1 MFFTPFL
8 HLFVIKSTADLG
20 LAPGAAVLRSVLEE
34 DRARDTR
41 LEGGRDSVLALAVDR
56 SVCDTARE
64 AEDSGREWRE
74 DRCEPVTEEVEAV
87 AEEPPL
93 YHPFTLRTLRHESGR
108 CSAAR
113 LVWVG
118 LNTSRMSNFKSSLC
132 INKEL
137 AKMVFY
143 QNIFKLNPKG
153 MAEREE

>member
-8 HLFVIKSTADLG
+8 HLSVIKSTAHLG

-118 LNTSRMSNFKSSLC
+118 LNTSRISNFKSSLH
-132 INKEL
+132 KEL
-137 AKMVFY
+137 RRCY
-143 QNIFKLNPKG
+143 QNIFKLNLI
-153 MAEREE
+153 RY